1 MILRSY
7 SRMRRWWFN
16 QCILSLTNY
25 WSKEDW
31 FLPALDYLHLVF
43 DKYWHDTTDLF
54 QDHWLQTWHSPS
66 WQCWCK
72 SPECNVWTPYIHWQ
86 SGWEAGFLN
95 KNVIQKSS
103 WNYTSNVLQWLSDI
117 EDIWW
122 EITAWIDKCP
132 PIQHWLQFEK
142 QVWPVSNLKLMGEL
156 LVYPSNSF
164 YV

>member
-1 MILRSY
+1 
-7 SRMRRWWFN
+7 MRRWWFN

-25 WSKEDW
+25 WSKENW
-31 FLPALDYLHLVF
+31 FIPAWDYLHLVF

-72 SPECNVWTPYIHWQ
+72 SPGCSVWTPYIHWQ

-117 EDIWW
+117 CVMEVLNKKI
-122 EITAWIDKCP
+122 
-132 PIQHWLQFEK
+132 F
-142 QVWPVSNLKLMGEL
+142 VSNDLFVLDQKLQIDIL
-156 LVYPSNSF
+156 DKKSLF
-164 YV
+164 